1 MSDSDVE
8 FIIYL
13 SSTPASLLTSKVKS
27 VSIKKISVENKQ
39 ELEQMITK
47 QIDQIE
53 KGLTIVCSHVP
64 INDKTTLDILCH
76 DNDGQLVILQLNI
89 NEDDNM
95 LLRGI
100 QSLDYVDKF
109 KSFLKAT
116 YDKYKINEKKKPR
129 LILVAPSFSETLC
142 HAVEYMQ
149 GVNIDMY
156 GWEYLKPPPWKPIFA
171 WKSPEKPKEK
181 KETKPEKKEKI
192 TEKTEE
198 PKPEPPKEEFPKFP
212 LPTEKPEEEKEEPE
226 PERKKEPP
234 KRKMRLF

>member
-1 MSDSDVE
+1 M
-8 FIIYL
+8 YL

-76 DNDGQLVILQLNI
+76 DNSGQLVILQLNV

-95 LLRGI
+95 LLKGI

-116 YDKYKINEKKKPR
+116 YHKYKINEKKKPR

-142 HAVEYMQ
+142 HAVEYIQ
-149 GVNIDMY
+149 GVNIELY

-171 WKSPEKPKEK
+171 WKPSEKPR
-181 KETKPEKKEKI
+181 ETKPEKKKALEK
-192 TEKTEE
+192 KEE
-198 PKPEPPKEEFPKFP
+198 TKPEPPKEEFPKFP
-212 LPTEKPEEEKEEPE
+212 LPTEKPEEEKEEPK

>member
-1 MSDSDVE
+1 
-8 FIIYL
+8 
-13 SSTPASLLTSKVKS
+13 
-27 VSIKKISVENKQ
+27 
-39 ELEQMITK
+39 MITK

-76 DNDGQLVILQLNI
+76 DNSGQLVILQLNV

-142 HAVEYMQ
+142 HAIEYMQ
-149 GVNIDMY
+149 GVNIDLY

-171 WKSPEKPKEK
+171 WKPSEKPKEK
-181 KETKPEKKEKI
+181 KETKPEKKEKL
-192 TEKTEE
+192 TEKEE
-198 PKPEPPKEEFPKFP
+198 ESKPEPPKEEFTKFP
-212 LPTEKPEEEKEEPE
+212 LPTEKPEEEEPK
-226 PERKKEPP
+226 PERTKETP